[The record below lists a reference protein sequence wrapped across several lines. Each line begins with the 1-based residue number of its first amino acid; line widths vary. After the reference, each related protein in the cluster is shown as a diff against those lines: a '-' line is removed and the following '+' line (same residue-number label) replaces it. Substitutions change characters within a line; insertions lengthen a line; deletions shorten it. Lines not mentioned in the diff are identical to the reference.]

1 MAFSRSAL
9 LATMAVLLA
18 STASAQQAP
27 MSEDLVWKLLEI
39 GRVVDLPKTAAL
51 FAPMQEKEPYQG

>member
-1 MAFSRSAL
+1 MAFSRTAL
-9 LATMAVLLA
+9 AAIAAVLV

-51 FAPMQEKEPYQG
+51 FAPMQEQEPYQG